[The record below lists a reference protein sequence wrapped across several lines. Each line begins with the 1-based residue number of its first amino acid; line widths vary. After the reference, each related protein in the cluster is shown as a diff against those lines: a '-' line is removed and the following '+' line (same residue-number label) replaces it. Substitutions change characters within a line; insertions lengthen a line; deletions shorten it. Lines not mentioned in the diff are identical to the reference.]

1 VNEGENKLKFSRLSA
16 LPAVLL
22 MLAGTVFGQE
32 ANQPSAGSKEAASS
46 VLVKNESEASSSL
59 SSPFVT
65 PEFSATKSTRGM
77 APPRP
82 QPPDDDEWTFEIS
95 PYLWAAALKGDLRV
109 RNSTAQ
115 VDASFS
121 DLFKQLD
128 FALAVRLEA
137 GKNRWRVIIDENY
150 MNLGT
155 TGTGLLGQPVD
166 IQPTL
171 NFFEVGASY
180 AVVVVPNDD
189 STANDP
195 LPPVFELEG
204 LGGLRHTHFGLGIQ
218 RGTNPAEEGSR
229 NLVDFFGG
237 ARLKGRPHP
246 EFTIIVKS
254 TVGGGGSNLAWTF
267 SGVGDY
273 RFRRNMSFW
282 GGYQILD
289 MDADDPSNT
298 VGFNGKLHGLI
309 FGLSIYK

>member
-1 VNEGENKLKFSRLSA
+1 MIMKLMTIAATVALVAGSA
-16 LPAVLL
+16 
-22 MLAGTVFGQE
+22 FGQS
-32 ANQPSAGSKEAASS
+32 NQASDVLTQDATTATKDSRPKTLSLNFPNRTSTLGKASS
-46 VLVKNESEASSSL
+46 TFN
-59 SSPFVT
+59 PPGT
-65 PEFSATKSTRGM
+65 P
-77 APPRP
+77 P
-82 QPPDDDEWTFEIS
+82 QIDPDSDEWHFEVA

-128 FALAVRLEA
+128 FAFATRFEA
-137 GKNRWRVIIDENY
+137 GRRRWRVILDENY

-155 TGTGLLGQPVD
+155 TGTGLTGQTVD
-166 IQPTL
+166 VQPTL
-171 NFFEVGASY
+171 NIFEAGASY
-180 AVVVVPNDD
+180 AVVVVPNED

-204 LGGLRHTHFGLGIQ
+204 LGGLRHTHFGLGLQ

-237 ARLKGRPHP
+237 GRLKGRPHP
-246 EFTIIVKS
+246 DFTIIVRS

-267 SGVGDY
+267 SGIGDY
-273 RFRRNMSFW
+273 RFRKNMSFW

-289 MDADDPSNT
+289 MDSDDPANT
-298 VGFNGKLHGLI
+298 IGFNGKLHGLI